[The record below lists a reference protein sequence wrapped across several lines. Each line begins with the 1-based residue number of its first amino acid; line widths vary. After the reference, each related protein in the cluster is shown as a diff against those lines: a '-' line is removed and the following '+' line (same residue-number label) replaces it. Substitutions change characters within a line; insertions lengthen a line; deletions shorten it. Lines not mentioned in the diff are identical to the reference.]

1 MDLPGNDGHLWL
13 LDAEEAHMYVQ
24 GTWSSKSIAG
34 DRQMFPRQD
43 GSALDLVCLKYGR
56 VGKRGDLRQ
65 WAIGAIQ
72 MHCSREQVERRHPEG
87 EESKI
92 LSPYPWPKV
101 RN

>member
-1 MDLPGNDGHLWL
+1 
-13 LDAEEAHMYVQ
+13 MYVQ